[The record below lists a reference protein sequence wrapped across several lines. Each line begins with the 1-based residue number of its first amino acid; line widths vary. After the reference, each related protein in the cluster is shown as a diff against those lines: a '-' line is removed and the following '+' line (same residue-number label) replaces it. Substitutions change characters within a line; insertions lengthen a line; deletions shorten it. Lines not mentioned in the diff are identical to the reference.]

1 MREGTTDCVPLPQ
14 VSLTKEGE
22 VSIQDKID
30 DLVSG
35 RAIEAITEPIEC
47 HLAGCHGVAHVPLQF
62 EQVVVVEVEC
72 FDHVPIISI
81 GFGSVLVSVCHLANW
96 LGRPSHSLHQPPN
109 MSSNNC

>member
-1 MREGTTDCVPLPQ
+1 MCHFQ

-62 EQVVVVEVEC
+62 EQVVVVDE
-72 FDHVPIISI
+72 F
-81 GFGSVLVSVCHLANW
+81 VLF
-96 LGRPSHSLHQPPN
+96 
-109 MSSNNC
+109 M